1 MSNYF
6 KVGDWVK
13 IRRTDDIT
21 SNTDLVDNIGLIT
34 DEDCSN
40 DYEISIGGRYY
51 WFRKDSLELVEDKD
65 VSLYD
70 VLRYIQLFRDD
81 PLTGM
86 KLIVN
91 S

>member
-6 KVGDWVK
+6 EVGDWVK

-21 SNTDLVDNIGLIT
+21 LNTDLVDNIGLIT

-40 DYEISIGGRYY
+40 DYEVSIGDRHY
-51 WFRKDSLELVEDKD
+51 WFRKDSLELVENKD

-70 VLRYIQLFRDD
+70 VLRYIQLFRNDL
-81 PLTGM
+81 LTGM

>member
-6 KVGDWVK
+6 EVGDWVK

-21 SNTDLVDNIGLIT
+21 SNMDLVDTIGLIT
-34 DEDCSN
+34 DEDCNN
-40 DYEISIGGRYY
+40 DYEVGIGDRHY
-51 WFRKDSLELVEDKD
+51 WFRKDSLELVEDRD
-65 VSLYD
+65 VSLYN
-70 VLRYIQLFRDD
+70 VLRYIQLFRGDL
-81 PLTGM
+81 LTAM